1 MRVNQPAVVIEFS
14 PGNGRGQNGRGFVLA
29 GFADEQLEVLFETA
43 ERFRVALGVFFL
55 FVVVAEFN
63 DENDR
68 QNFDTARSAFI
79 LGPCAPFPYNWEIAV
94 TRSKLH
100 RV

>member
-1 MRVNQPAVVIEFS
+1 MILRAGCFFRPPFAS
-14 PGNGRGQNGRGFVLA
+14 GFK
-29 GFADEQLEVLFETA
+29 
-43 ERFRVALGVFFL
+43 
-55 FVVVAEFN
+55 

-94 TRSKLH
+94 TRSKLR

>member
-1 MRVNQPAVVIEFS
+1 M
-14 PGNGRGQNGRGFVLA
+14 LA

-63 DENDR
+63 DDVIGGFELVQDR
-68 QNFDTARSAFI
+68 FPS
-79 LGPCAPFPYNWEIAV
+79 PFVEK
-94 TRSKLH
+94 TF
-100 RV
+100 